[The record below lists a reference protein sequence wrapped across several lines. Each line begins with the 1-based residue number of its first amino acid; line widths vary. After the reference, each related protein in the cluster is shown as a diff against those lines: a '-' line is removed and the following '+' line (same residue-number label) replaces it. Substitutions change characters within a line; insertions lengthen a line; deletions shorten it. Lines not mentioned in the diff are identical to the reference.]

1 MKTKNL
7 FKTTAAVVSFAAF
20 SSIAW
25 AAEPTPDCEFPGG
38 AYYEATNTLRLE
50 SFTDDK
56 AKVEISNE
64 AAQCVNS
71 KTKEF
76 KLIVARNT
84 ALAANSTIVLP
95 ANFKS
100 ENNCISLYEPVNFSD
115 DDEGN
120 WSVTASHLK
129 GEGDGNKPMLMI
141 TDTDREECQDI
152 KEIEFTGRELRST
165 EHAITYVW
173 LYNNKSN
180 DNDWSLEGTYSFI
193 RWEAGHADLGTVY
206 GYAAKEK
213 GKVTPGQFVQ
223 AGSNA
228 YIPPLRAYL
237 KYIGKEPLPKKNK
250 ALAKTAE
257 SAQDNE
263 QVFALPKTI
272 DVHLIEDNGTT
283 RIAKWNTVT
292 GEIKKLNHWY
302 DLKGRKFQNK
312 PANNSVFIN
321 NARANH

>member
-1 MKTKNL
+1 MKTKNI

-25 AAEPTPDCEFPGG
+25 ADEPTPDCEFPGG
-38 AYYEATNTLRLE
+38 AYYAATNTLRLE
-50 SFTDDK
+50 SFTDDN
-56 AKVEISNE
+56 AKIEISSE

-71 KTKEF
+71 KTQEF
-76 KLIVARNT
+76 KLVVVRNT

-95 ANFKS
+95 ANFTSK
-100 ENNCISLYEPVNFSD
+100 NDCVNLYEPVQFSD

-120 WSVTASHLK
+120 WSVTASHLM
-129 GEGDGNKPMLMI
+129 GEGIGNKPMLMI
-141 TDTDREECQDI
+141 TDTDRKECQDI
-152 KEIEFTGRELRST
+152 KEIEFTGRDLRPT
-165 EHAITYVW
+165 EHAVTYVW
-173 LYNNKSN
+173 LYNNKTHN
-180 DNDWSLEGTYSFI
+180 NDWSLEGTYSFV
-193 RWEAGHADLGTVY
+193 RWEKGNADLGLVY

-223 AGSNA
+223 VGSNA

-237 KYIGKEPLPKKNK
+237 KYIGKDPLPQKKK
-250 ALAKTAE
+250 ALTKTAE
-257 SAQDNE
+257 SVEDNAL
-263 QVFALPKTI
+263 VSSLPKTI

-283 RIAKWNTVT
+283 HLAKWNTVT

-312 PANNSVFIN
+312 PTNNSVFIN
-321 NARANH
+321 NAQANH

>member
-1 MKTKNL
+1 MKTKIL
-7 FKTTAAVVSFAAF
+7 FKTTAAVVTFAAF

-25 AAEPTPDCEFPGG
+25 ADESTPDCEFPGG
-38 AYYEATNTLRLE
+38 AYYAATNTLRLE
-50 SFTDDK
+50 SFTDDN

-64 AAQCVNS
+64 VAQCVNS
-71 KTKEF
+71 KTSEF

-95 ANFKS
+95 ANFKIQ
-100 ENNCISLYEPVNFSD
+100 NDCVKLYEPVNFSD

-141 TDTDREECQDI
+141 TDTDKKECQDI
-152 KEIEFTGRELRST
+152 KEIEFTGRDLRPT
-165 EHAITYVW
+165 EHAVTYVW
-173 LYNNKSN
+173 LYNNKTN
-180 DNDWSLEGTYSFI
+180 TNDWSLEGTYSFI
-193 RWEAGHADLGTVY
+193 RWEKGNADLGLVY

-228 YIPPLRAYL
+228 YLPPLRAYL
-237 KYIGKEPLPKKNK
+237 KYIGKDSPKKNK
-250 ALAKTAE
+250 ALAKAAE
-257 SAQDNE
+257 SSQDNE
-263 QVFALPKTI
+263 QIFALPKTI

-283 RIAKWNTVT
+283 GLAKWNTVT

-312 PANNSVFIN
+312 PTNNSVFIN

>member
-1 MKTKNL
+1 MKTKIL
-7 FKTTAAVVSFAAF
+7 FKTTAAVVTFAAF

-25 AAEPTPDCEFPGG
+25 ADEPKPDCEFPGG
-38 AYYEATNTLRLE
+38 AYYDATNTLRLE
-50 SFTDDK
+50 SFTDDS

-71 KTKEF
+71 KTSEF

-95 ANFKS
+95 ANFKIQ
-100 ENNCISLYEPVNFSD
+100 NDCVKLYEPVEFSTD
-115 DDEGN
+115 AEGN

-141 TDTDREECQDI
+141 TDTDRNECQDI
-152 KEIEFTGRELRST
+152 KDIEFTGRELRST
-165 EHAITYVW
+165 EHAVTYVW
-173 LYNNKSN
+173 LYNNKTQN
-180 DNDWSLEGTYSFI
+180 NDWSLEGTYSFI
-193 RWEAGHADLGTVY
+193 RWEKDNAELGMVY

-223 AGSNA
+223 VGSNA

-237 KYIGKEPLPKKNK
+237 KYIGKEPLSQKNK

-257 SAQDNE
+257 SAQDNG

-272 DVHLIEDNGTT
+272 DVHLIEDDGTT
-283 RIAKWNTVT
+283 SLAKWNTAT

-302 DLKGRKFQNK
+302 DLKGRKFQNN
-312 PANNSVFIN
+312 PTNNSVFIN
-321 NARANH
+321 KVRANH